1 MSIEEP
7 VSDQFQHAHVPKDF
21 HKKVIIAFHAQ
32 LDPSKIQTTRRD
44 VFQEFATSQIKSS
57 LPKTTAGD
65 VTNAQL
71 DIDQTLPELHV
82 TESSQNAAALNN
94 MTQAVTFVFHA
105 QPTKLPPTTTKDV
118 SQDNAQDSSKSLVA
132 LTNAMHAKN
141 AKRDLL
147 QTT

>member
-1 MSIEEP
+1 M
-7 VSDQFQHAHVPKDF
+7 
-21 HKKVIIAFHAQ
+21 IAYHAQ
-32 LDPSKIQTTRRD
+32 LDLSKIQTTRRD
-44 VFQEFATSQIKSS
+44 VSQEFATSQIRSS
-57 LPKTTAGD
+57 QLKTTAGD

-82 TESSQNAAALNN
+82 IESSQNVAALNN
-94 MTQAVTFVFHA
+94 MTQAVMSVFHA

-118 SQDNAQDSSKSLVA
+118 SQDNAQDSMKSLVA

-147 QTT
+147 QII